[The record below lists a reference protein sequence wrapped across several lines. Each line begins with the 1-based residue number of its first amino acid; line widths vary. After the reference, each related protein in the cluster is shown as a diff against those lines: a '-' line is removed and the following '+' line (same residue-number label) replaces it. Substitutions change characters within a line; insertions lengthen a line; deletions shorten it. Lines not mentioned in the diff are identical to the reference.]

1 MLKKLNPIVAWLG
14 KQMTY
19 TKILLA
25 FLTYKCV
32 GWIDQSYA
40 LAWAD
45 KPEIAES
52 LSREVMIAGVGVL
65 IGYMAKSVFESMS
78 ENNVWPDKPVETGEQ
93 RDC

>member
-1 MLKKLNPIVAWLG
+1 MMQKIKPVVGWFG

-25 FLTYKCV
+25 ILTYKCV

-45 KPEIAES
+45 KPEIAET
-52 LSREVMIAGVGVL
+52 LSERVMIAGVGVL
-65 IGYMAKSVFESMS
+65 IGYMAKSVFESIS
-78 ENNVWPDKPVETGEQ
+78 IHNDWPDKPKETNDQ

>member
-1 MLKKLNPIVAWLG
+1 MLKIFKPITAWFG

-78 ENNVWPDKPVETGEQ
+78 ENNAWPDKPANTGEQ